1 MKEMM
6 GCSRN
11 HSKEIDIYSK
21 SYSEKIQ
28 RIISMKDEGN
38 QSFKDGHYD
47 KASYYYAQALLI
59 FYYLIPDTDE
69 QERESETLKRVCH
82 RNQAMCHLKS
92 KRLRDAMTEI
102 EQALKCK
109 TGSATI
115 LDGKSLLRKAQI
127 LNAQGDFKNA
137 ETQIITLLP

>member
-1 MKEMM
+1 MIEQSVEISEKKEQVEEVPAGDFGKEGATHMKEMM

-69 QERESETLKRVCH
+69 
-82 RNQAMCHLKS
+82 
-92 KRLRDAMTEI
+92 
-102 EQALKCK
+102 
-109 TGSATI
+109 
-115 LDGKSLLRKAQI
+115 
-127 LNAQGDFKNA
+127 
-137 ETQIITLLP
+137 